1 MGEFMRNNVKR
12 ISIDVLV
19 DILGGILLTIATYSF
34 AVPANFPMTG
44 VSGVALIFYRLL
56 GLPVGTMTVI
66 LNIPIVICC
75 YKTLGKQF
83 YIKSL
88 RSTLITSAVMDIMG
102 PRLPL
107 YQGDMM
113 LAAISAGVLLG
124 IGYAI
129 IFMRGSST
137 GGFDFIMMAVKYYR
151 PHLSLGKIGFAMDAF
166 VIVVSAVCIRTGVD
180 CVIYGLVLNYLY
192 STVLDRMICGTNSG
206 KLTLIISDHPR
217 EIVNEIDKLVE
228 RGATLLKGIGGYT
241 GEEKEVV
248 MCASSSKEMYA
259 IRKRVHEIDERAFV
273 IIVES
278 NEVIGEGFRLP
289 DETNLI

>member
-1 MGEFMRNNVKR
+1 MKENAKR

-19 DILGGILLTIATYSF
+19 DMIGGILLTIATYSF
-34 AVPANFPMTG
+34 AVPADFPMTG
-44 VSGVALIFYRLL
+44 VSGVALIFYHSF
-56 GLPVGTMTVI
+56 GLPVGALTVI
-66 LNIPIVICC
+66 LNIPIIICC

-88 RSTLITSAVMDIMG
+88 RSTLITSAVMDILG
-102 PRLPL
+102 PQLPL
-107 YQGDMM
+107 YQGDLI
-113 LAAISAGVLLG
+113 LAAICTGVLLG

-137 GGFDFIMMAVKYYR
+137 GGFDFIMMAIKYYR
-151 PHLSLGKIGFAMDAF
+151 PHLSLGKIGFALDALVILIGAVTIGNGMD
-166 VIVVSAVCIRTGVD
+166 S
-180 CVIYGLVLNYLY
+180 VIYGLVLNYLY
-192 STVLDRMICGTNSG
+192 STVLDRLISGTSSG

-217 EIVNEIDKLVE
+217 EIVDEIDKLVD
-228 RGATLLKGIGGYT
+228 RGSTLLKAIGGYT

-273 IIVES
+273 IVVES

-289 DETNLI
+289 DDTNLM

>member
-1 MGEFMRNNVKR
+1 MKENAKR

-19 DILGGILLTIATYSF
+19 DIICGILLTIATYSF
-34 AVPANFPMTG
+34 AVPADFPMTG
-44 VSGVALIFYRLL
+44 VSGVALIFYQAF
-56 GLPVGTMTVI
+56 GLPVGALTVI
-66 LNIPIVICC
+66 LNIPIIICC

-88 RSTLITSAVMDIMG
+88 RSTLITSAVMDILG
-102 PRLPL
+102 PQLPL
-107 YQGDMM
+107 YQGDLI
-113 LAAISAGVLLG
+113 LAAICTGVLLG

-137 GGFDFIMMAVKYYR
+137 GGFDFIMMAIKYYR
-151 PHLSLGKIGFAMDAF
+151 PHLSLGKIGFALDAMVILIGAVTIGNGMD
-166 VIVVSAVCIRTGVD
+166 S
-180 CVIYGLVLNYLY
+180 VIYGLVLNYLY
-192 STVLDRMICGTNSG
+192 STVLDRLISGTSSG
-206 KLTLIISDHPR
+206 KLTLIISAHPR
-217 EIVNEIDKLVE
+217 EIVDEIDKLVD
-228 RGATLLKGIGGYT
+228 RGSTLLKAIGGYT

-273 IIVES
+273 IVVES

-289 DETNLI
+289 DDTNLM

>member
-1 MGEFMRNNVKR
+1 MKENAKR

-19 DILGGILLTIATYSF
+19 DMIGGILLTIATYSF
-34 AVPANFPMTG
+34 AVPADFPMTG
-44 VSGVALIFYRLL
+44 VSGVALIFYQAF
-56 GLPVGTMTVI
+56 GLPVGALTVI
-66 LNIPIVICC
+66 LNIPIIICC

-88 RSTLITSAVMDIMG
+88 RSTLITSAVMDILG
-102 PRLPL
+102 PQLPL
-107 YQGDMM
+107 YQGDLI
-113 LAAISAGVLLG
+113 LAAICTGVLLG

-137 GGFDFIMMAVKYYR
+137 GGFDFIMMAIKYYR
-151 PHLSLGKIGFAMDAF
+151 PHLSLGKIGFALDAMVILIGAVTIGNGMD
-166 VIVVSAVCIRTGVD
+166 S
-180 CVIYGLVLNYLY
+180 VIYGLVLNYLY
-192 STVLDRMICGTNSG
+192 STVLDRLISGTSSG

-217 EIVNEIDKLVE
+217 EIVEEIDKLVD
-228 RGATLLKGIGGYT
+228 RGSTLLKAIGGYT

-273 IIVES
+273 IVVES

-289 DETNLI
+289 DDTNLM

>member
-1 MGEFMRNNVKR
+1 MKENVKR
-12 ISIDVLV
+12 ISVDVLV

-34 AVPANFPMTG
+34 AVPADFPMTG
-44 VSGVALIFYRLL
+44 VSGVALIFYQLF
-56 GLPVGTMTVI
+56 GLPVGALTVI
-66 LNIPIVICC
+66 LNIPIIICC

-83 YIKSL
+83 YLKSL
-88 RSTLITSAVMDIMG
+88 RSTLITSAVMDILG
-102 PRLPL
+102 PHLPL
-107 YQGDMM
+107 YQGDLI
-113 LAAISAGVLLG
+113 LAAICTGVLLG

-137 GGFDFIMMAVKYYR
+137 GGFDFIMMAIKYYR
-151 PHLSLGKIGFAMDAF
+151 PHLSLGKIGFALDAMVILIGAVTIGNGMD
-166 VIVVSAVCIRTGVD
+166 S
-180 CVIYGLVLNYLY
+180 VIYGLVLNYLY
-192 STVLDRMICGTNSG
+192 STVLDRLISGTSSG

-217 EIVNEIDKLVE
+217 EIVEEIDKLVD
-228 RGATLLKGIGGYT
+228 RGSTLLKAIGGYT

-273 IIVES
+273 IVVES

-289 DETNLI
+289 DDTNLM

>member
-1 MGEFMRNNVKR
+1 MKENAKR

-19 DILGGILLTIATYSF
+19 EIIGGILLTIATYSF
-34 AVPANFPMTG
+34 AVPADFPMTG
-44 VSGVALIFYRLL
+44 VSGVALIFYQAF
-56 GLPVGTMTVI
+56 GLPVGARTVI
-66 LNIPIVICC
+66 LTIPIIICC

-88 RSTLITSAVMDIMG
+88 RSTLITSAVMDILG
-102 PRLPL
+102 PQLPL
-107 YQGDMM
+107 YQGDLI
-113 LAAISAGVLLG
+113 LAAICTGVLLG

-137 GGFDFIMMAVKYYR
+137 GGFDFIMMAIKYYR
-151 PHLSLGKIGFAMDAF
+151 PHLSLGKIGFALDAMVILIGAVTIGNGMD
-166 VIVVSAVCIRTGVD
+166 S
-180 CVIYGLVLNYLY
+180 VIYGLVLNYLY
-192 STVLDRMICGTNSG
+192 STVLDRLISGTSSG

-217 EIVNEIDKLVE
+217 EIVDEIDKLVD
-228 RGATLLKGIGGYT
+228 RGSTLLKAIGGYT

-259 IRKRVHEIDERAFV
+259 IRKRVQEIDERAFV
-273 IIVES
+273 IVVES

-289 DETNLI
+289 DDTNLM

>member
-1 MGEFMRNNVKR
+1 MGEFMRNNLKR

>member
-1 MGEFMRNNVKR
+1 MKENAKR

-19 DILGGILLTIATYSF
+19 DIIGGILLTIATYSF
-34 AVPANFPMTG
+34 AVPADFPMTG
-44 VSGVALIFYRLL
+44 VSGVALIFYQAF
-56 GLPVGTMTVI
+56 GLPVGALTVI
-66 LNIPIVICC
+66 LNIPIIICC

-88 RSTLITSAVMDIMG
+88 RSTLITSAVMDILG
-102 PRLPL
+102 PQLPL
-107 YQGDMM
+107 YQGDLI
-113 LAAISAGVLLG
+113 LAAICTGVLLG

-137 GGFDFIMMAVKYYR
+137 GVFDFIMMAIKYYR
-151 PHLSLGKIGFAMDAF
+151 PHLSLGKIGFALDAMVILIGAVTIGNGMD
-166 VIVVSAVCIRTGVD
+166 S
-180 CVIYGLVLNYLY
+180 VIYGLVLNYLY
-192 STVLDRMICGTNSG
+192 STVLDRLISGTSSG
-206 KLTLIISDHPR
+206 KLTLIISAHPR
-217 EIVNEIDKLVE
+217 EIVDEIDKLVD
-228 RGATLLKGIGGYT
+228 RGSTLLKAIGGYT

-273 IIVES
+273 IVVES

-289 DETNLI
+289 DDTNLM

>member
-1 MGEFMRNNVKR
+1 MSENVKKTG
-12 ISIDVLV
+12 IDILV
-19 DILGGILLTIATYSF
+19 DILGGLLLTIATYSF
-34 AVPANFPMTG
+34 AVPADFPMTG
-44 VSGVALIFYRLL
+44 VSGVALIFYQLF
-56 GLPVGTMTVI
+56 GLPVGALTVI
-66 LNIPIVICC
+66 LNIPIIVCC

-88 RSTLITSAVMDIMG
+88 KSTLITSAVMDIVG

-107 YQGDMM
+107 YQGDMI
-113 LAAISAGVLLG
+113 LAALCAGVLLG

-151 PHLSLGKIGFAMDAF
+151 PHLSLGKIGFGLDAM
-166 VIVVSAVCIRTGVD
+166 VILIGAVAIGNGVD
-180 CVIYGLVLNYLY
+180 SVIYGLVLNYLY
-192 STVLDRMICGTNSG
+192 STVLDRLICGTNSG

-217 EIVNEIDKLVE
+217 EIVDEIDKIVD
-228 RGATLLKGIGGYT
+228 RGSTLLKGIGGYT

-273 IIVES
+273 IVVES

-289 DETNLI
+289 DETNLM

>member
-1 MGEFMRNNVKR
+1 MKENAKR

-19 DILGGILLTIATYSF
+19 DIIGGILLTIATYSF
-34 AVPANFPMTG
+34 AVPADFPMTG
-44 VSGVALIFYRLL
+44 VSGVALIFYQAF
-56 GLPVGTMTVI
+56 GLPVGALTVI
-66 LNIPIVICC
+66 LNIPIIICC

-88 RSTLITSAVMDIMG
+88 RSTLITSAVMDILG
-102 PRLPL
+102 PQLPL
-107 YQGDMM
+107 YQGDLI
-113 LAAISAGVLLG
+113 LAAICTGVLLG

-137 GGFDFIMMAVKYYR
+137 GGFDFIMMAIKYYR
-151 PHLSLGKIGFAMDAF
+151 PHLSLGKIGFALDAMVILIGAVTIGNGMD
-166 VIVVSAVCIRTGVD
+166 SL
-180 CVIYGLVLNYLY
+180 IYGLVLNYLY
-192 STVLDRMICGTNSG
+192 STVLDRLISGTSSG
-206 KLTLIISDHPR
+206 KLTQIISDHPL
-217 EIVNEIDKLVE
+217 EIVDEIDKLVD
-228 RGATLLKGIGGYT
+228 RGSTLLKAIGGYT

-273 IIVES
+273 IVVES

-289 DETNLI
+289 DDTNLM

>member
-1 MGEFMRNNVKR
+1 MKENAKR

-19 DILGGILLTIATYSF
+19 DIIGGILLTIATYSF
-34 AVPANFPMTG
+34 AVPADFPMTG
-44 VSGVALIFYRLL
+44 VSGVALIFYQAF
-56 GLPVGTMTVI
+56 GLPVGALTVI
-66 LNIPIVICC
+66 LNIPIIICC

-88 RSTLITSAVMDIMG
+88 RSTLITSAVMDILG
-102 PRLPL
+102 PQLPL
-107 YQGDMM
+107 YQGDLI
-113 LAAISAGVLLG
+113 LAAICTGVLLG

-137 GGFDFIMMAVKYYR
+137 GGFDFIMMAIKYYR
-151 PHLSLGKIGFAMDAF
+151 PHLSLGKIGFALDAMVILIGAVTIGNGMD
-166 VIVVSAVCIRTGVD
+166 S
-180 CVIYGLVLNYLY
+180 VIYGLVLNYLY
-192 STVLDRMICGTNSG
+192 STVRDRLISGTSSG

-217 EIVNEIDKLVE
+217 EIVDEIDKLVD
-228 RGATLLKGIGGYT
+228 RGSTLLKAIGGYT

-273 IIVES
+273 IVVES

-289 DETNLI
+289 GDTNLM

>member
-1 MGEFMRNNVKR
+1 MKENAKR

-19 DILGGILLTIATYSF
+19 DIIGGILLTIATYSF
-34 AVPANFPMTG
+34 AVPADFPMTG
-44 VSGVALIFYRLL
+44 VSGVALIFYQAF
-56 GLPVGTMTVI
+56 GLPVGALTVI
-66 LNIPIVICC
+66 LNIPIIICC

-88 RSTLITSAVMDIMG
+88 RSTLITSAVMDILG
-102 PRLPL
+102 PQLPL
-107 YQGDMM
+107 YQGDLI
-113 LAAISAGVLLG
+113 LAAICTGVLLG

-137 GGFDFIMMAVKYYR
+137 GGFDFIMMAIKYYR
-151 PHLSLGKIGFAMDAF
+151 PHLSLGKIGFALDAMVILIGAVTIGNGMD
-166 VIVVSAVCIRTGVD
+166 S
-180 CVIYGLVLNYLY
+180 VIYGLVLNYLY
-192 STVLDRMICGTNSG
+192 STVLDRLISGTSSG

-217 EIVNEIDKLVE
+217 EIVDEIDKLVD
-228 RGATLLKGIGGYT
+228 RGSTLLKAIGGYT

-259 IRKRVHEIDERAFV
+259 IRKRAHEIDERAFV

-278 NEVIGEGFRLP
+278 NEVIGEGFRAP
-289 DETNLI
+289 GDTNLV

>member
-1 MGEFMRNNVKR
+1 MRENAKR

-19 DILGGILLTIATYSF
+19 DMIGGILLTIATYSF
-34 AVPANFPMTG
+34 AVPADFPMTG
-44 VSGVALIFYRLL
+44 VSGVALIFYQAF
-56 GLPVGTMTVI
+56 GLPVGALTVI
-66 LNIPIVICC
+66 LNIPIIICC

-88 RSTLITSAVMDIMG
+88 RSTLITSAVMDILG
-102 PRLPL
+102 PQLPL
-107 YQGDMM
+107 YQGDLI
-113 LAAISAGVLLG
+113 LAAICTGVLLG

-137 GGFDFIMMAVKYYR
+137 GGFDFIMMAIKYYR
-151 PHLSLGKIGFAMDAF
+151 PHLSLGKIGFALDAMVILIGAVTIGNGMD
-166 VIVVSAVCIRTGVD
+166 S
-180 CVIYGLVLNYLY
+180 VIYGLVLNYLY
-192 STVLDRMICGTNSG
+192 STVLDRLISGTSSG

-217 EIVNEIDKLVE
+217 EIVDEIDKLVD
-228 RGATLLKGIGGYT
+228 RGSTLLKAIGGYT

-273 IIVES
+273 IVVES

-289 DETNLI
+289 DDTNLM

>member
-1 MGEFMRNNVKR
+1 MKENAKR

-19 DILGGILLTIATYSF
+19 DIIGGILLTIATYSF
-34 AVPANFPMTG
+34 AVPADFPMTG
-44 VSGVALIFYRLL
+44 VSGVALIFYQAF
-56 GLPVGTMTVI
+56 GLPVGALTVI
-66 LNIPIVICC
+66 LNIPIIICC

-88 RSTLITSAVMDIMG
+88 RSTLITSAVMDILG
-102 PRLPL
+102 PQLPL
-107 YQGDMM
+107 YQGDLI
-113 LAAISAGVLLG
+113 LAAICTGVLLG

-137 GGFDFIMMAVKYYR
+137 GGFDFIMMAIKYYR
-151 PHLSLGKIGFAMDAF
+151 PHLSLGKIGFALDAMVILIGAVTIGNGMD
-166 VIVVSAVCIRTGVD
+166 S
-180 CVIYGLVLNYLY
+180 VIYGLVLNCLY
-192 STVLDRMICGTNSG
+192 STVLDRLISGTSSG
-206 KLTLIISDHPR
+206 KLTLIISAHPR
-217 EIVNEIDKLVE
+217 EIVDEIDKLVD
-228 RGATLLKGIGGYT
+228 RGSTLLKAIGGYT

-273 IIVES
+273 IVVES

-289 DETNLI
+289 DDTNLM

>member
-1 MGEFMRNNVKR
+1 MKENAKR

-19 DILGGILLTIATYSF
+19 DIIGGILLTIATYSF
-34 AVPANFPMTG
+34 AVPADFPMTG
-44 VSGVALIFYRLL
+44 VSGVALIFYQAF
-56 GLPVGTMTVI
+56 GLPVGALTVI
-66 LNIPIVICC
+66 LNIPIIICC

-88 RSTLITSAVMDIMG
+88 RSTLITSAVMDILG
-102 PRLPL
+102 PQLPL
-107 YQGDMM
+107 YQGDLI
-113 LAAISAGVLLG
+113 LAAICTGVLLG

-137 GGFDFIMMAVKYYR
+137 GGFDFIMMAIKYYR
-151 PHLSLGKIGFAMDAF
+151 PHLSLGKIGFALDAMVILIGAVTIGNGMD
-166 VIVVSAVCIRTGVD
+166 S
-180 CVIYGLVLNYLY
+180 VIYGLVLNYLY
-192 STVLDRMICGTNSG
+192 STVLDRLISGTSSG

-217 EIVNEIDKLVE
+217 EIVDEIDKLVD
-228 RGATLLKGIGGYT
+228 RGATLLKAIGGYT

-248 MCASSSKEMYA
+248 MWASSSKEMYA

-273 IIVES
+273 IVVES

-289 DETNLI
+289 DDTNLM

>member
-1 MGEFMRNNVKR
+1 MKENAKR

-19 DILGGILLTIATYSF
+19 DIIGGILLTIATYSF
-34 AVPANFPMTG
+34 AVPADFPMTG
-44 VSGVALIFYRLL
+44 VSGVALIFYQAF
-56 GLPVGTMTVI
+56 GLPVGALTVI
-66 LNIPIVICC
+66 LNIPIIICC

-88 RSTLITSAVMDIMG
+88 RSTLITSAVMDILG
-102 PRLPL
+102 PQLPL
-107 YQGDMM
+107 YQGDLI
-113 LAAISAGVLLG
+113 LAAICTGVLLG

-137 GGFDFIMMAVKYYR
+137 GGFDFIMMAIKYYR
-151 PHLSLGKIGFAMDAF
+151 PHLSLGKIGFALDAMVILIGAVTIGNGMD
-166 VIVVSAVCIRTGVD
+166 S
-180 CVIYGLVLNYLY
+180 VIYGLVLNYLY
-192 STVLDRMICGTNSG
+192 STVLDRLISGISSG
-206 KLTLIISDHPR
+206 KLTLIISAHPR
-217 EIVNEIDKLVE
+217 EIVDEIDKLVD
-228 RGATLLKGIGGYT
+228 RGSTLLKAIGGYT

-273 IIVES
+273 IVVES

-289 DETNLI
+289 DDTNLM

>member
-1 MGEFMRNNVKR
+1 MKENAKR

-19 DILGGILLTIATYSF
+19 DIIGGILLTIATYSF
-34 AVPANFPMTG
+34 AVPADFPMTG
-44 VSGVALIFYRLL
+44 VSGVALIFYQSF
-56 GLPVGTMTVI
+56 GLPVGALTVI
-66 LNIPIVICC
+66 LNIPIIICC

-88 RSTLITSAVMDIMG
+88 RSTLITSAVMDILG
-102 PRLPL
+102 PQLPL
-107 YQGDMM
+107 YHGDLI
-113 LAAISAGVLLG
+113 LAAICTGVLLG

-137 GGFDFIMMAVKYYR
+137 GGFDFIMMAIKYYR
-151 PHLSLGKIGFAMDAF
+151 PHLSLGKIGFALDAMVILIGAVTIGNGMD
-166 VIVVSAVCIRTGVD
+166 S
-180 CVIYGLVLNYLY
+180 VIYGLVLNYLY
-192 STVLDRMICGTNSG
+192 STVLDRLISGTSSG

-217 EIVNEIDKLVE
+217 EIVDEIDKLVD
-228 RGATLLKGIGGYT
+228 RGSTLLKAIGGYT

-273 IIVES
+273 IVVES

-289 DETNLI
+289 DDTNLM

>member
-1 MGEFMRNNVKR
+1 MRENVKR
-12 ISIDVLV
+12 ISLDVLV

-34 AVPANFPMTG
+34 AVPADFPMTG
-44 VSGVALIFYRLL
+44 VSGVALIFYQLF
-56 GLPVGTMTVI
+56 GLPVGALTVV
-66 LNIPIVICC
+66 LNIPIIICC

-88 RSTLITSAVMDIMG
+88 RSTLITSAVMDILG

-107 YQGDMM
+107 YQGDLI
-113 LAAISAGVLLG
+113 LAAICTGVLLG

-137 GGFDFIMMAVKYYR
+137 GGFDFIMMAIKYYR
-151 PHLSLGKIGFAMDAF
+151 PHLSLGKIGFALDAM
-166 VIVVSAVCIRTGVD
+166 VILIGAVTIGNGVD
-180 CVIYGLVLNYLY
+180 SVIYGLVLNYLY
-192 STVLDRMICGTNSG
+192 STVLDRLISGTSSG

-217 EIVNEIDKLVE
+217 EIVDEIDKLVD
-228 RGATLLKGIGGYT
+228 RGSTLLKAIGGYT

-273 IIVES
+273 IVVES

-289 DETNLI
+289 DETNLM

>member
-1 MGEFMRNNVKR
+1 MRKNAKR

-19 DILGGILLTIATYSF
+19 DIIGGILLTIATYSF
-34 AVPANFPMTG
+34 AVPADFPMTG
-44 VSGVALIFYRLL
+44 VSGVALIFYQAF
-56 GLPVGTMTVI
+56 GLPVGALTVI
-66 LNIPIVICC
+66 LNIPIIICC

-88 RSTLITSAVMDIMG
+88 RSTLITSAVMDILG
-102 PRLPL
+102 PQLPL
-107 YQGDMM
+107 YQGDLI
-113 LAAISAGVLLG
+113 LAAICTGVLLG

-137 GGFDFIMMAVKYYR
+137 GGFDFIMMAIKYYR
-151 PHLSLGKIGFAMDAF
+151 PHLSLGKIGFTLDAM
-166 VIVVSAVCIRTGVD
+166 VILIGAVTIGNGMD
-180 CVIYGLVLNYLY
+180 SVIYGLVLNYLY
-192 STVLDRMICGTNSG
+192 STVLDRLISGTSSG

-217 EIVNEIDKLVE
+217 EIVDEIDKLVD
-228 RGATLLKGIGGYT
+228 RGSTLLKAIGGYT

-273 IIVES
+273 IVVES

-289 DETNLI
+289 DDTNLM

>member
-1 MGEFMRNNVKR
+1 MKENAKR

-19 DILGGILLTIATYSF
+19 DIIGGILLTIATYSF
-34 AVPANFPMTG
+34 AVPADFPMTG
-44 VSGVALIFYRLL
+44 VSGVALIFYQAF
-56 GLPVGTMTVI
+56 GLPVGALTVI
-66 LNIPIVICC
+66 LNIPIIICC

-88 RSTLITSAVMDIMG
+88 RSTLITSAVMDILG
-102 PRLPL
+102 PQLPL
-107 YQGDMM
+107 YQGDLI
-113 LAAISAGVLLG
+113 LAAICTGVLLG

-137 GGFDFIMMAVKYYR
+137 GGFDFIMMAIKYYR
-151 PHLSLGKIGFAMDAF
+151 PHLSLGKIGFALDAMVILIGAVTIGNGMD
-166 VIVVSAVCIRTGVD
+166 S
-180 CVIYGLVLNYLY
+180 VIYGLVLNYLY
-192 STVLDRMICGTNSG
+192 STVLDRLISGTSSG
-206 KLTLIISDHPR
+206 KLTLIISAHPR
-217 EIVNEIDKLVE
+217 EIVDEIDKLVD
-228 RGATLLKGIGGYT
+228 RGSTLLKAIGGYT

-273 IIVES
+273 IVVES

-289 DETNLI
+289 NDTNLM

>member
-1 MGEFMRNNVKR
+1 MKENAKR

-19 DILGGILLTIATYSF
+19 DIIGGILLTIATYSF
-34 AVPANFPMTG
+34 AVPADFPMTG
-44 VSGVALIFYRLL
+44 VSGVALIFYQAF
-56 GLPVGTMTVI
+56 GLPVGALTVI
-66 LNIPIVICC
+66 LNIPIIICC

-88 RSTLITSAVMDIMG
+88 RSTLITSAVMDILG
-102 PRLPL
+102 PQLPL
-107 YQGDMM
+107 YQGDLI
-113 LAAISAGVLLG
+113 LAAICTGVLLG

-137 GGFDFIMMAVKYYR
+137 GGFDFIMMAIKYYR
-151 PHLSLGKIGFAMDAF
+151 PHLSLGKIGFALDAMVILIGAVTIGNGMD
-166 VIVVSAVCIRTGVD
+166 S
-180 CVIYGLVLNYLY
+180 VIYGLVLNYLY
-192 STVLDRMICGTNSG
+192 STVLDRLISGTSSG
-206 KLTLIISDHPR
+206 KLTLIISAHPR
-217 EIVNEIDKLVE
+217 EIVDENDKLVD
-228 RGATLLKGIGGYT
+228 RGSTLLKAIGGYT

-273 IIVES
+273 IVVES

-289 DETNLI
+289 DDTNLM

>member
-1 MGEFMRNNVKR
+1 MKENAKR

-19 DILGGILLTIATYSF
+19 DIIGGILLTIATYSF
-34 AVPANFPMTG
+34 AVPADFPMTG
-44 VSGVALIFYRLL
+44 VSGVALIFYQAF
-56 GLPVGTMTVI
+56 GLPVGALTVI
-66 LNIPIVICC
+66 LNIPIIICC

-88 RSTLITSAVMDIMG
+88 RSTLITSAVMDILG
-102 PRLPL
+102 PQLPL
-107 YQGDMM
+107 YQGDLI
-113 LAAISAGVLLG
+113 LAAICTGVLLG

-137 GGFDFIMMAVKYYR
+137 GGFDFIMMAIKYYR
-151 PHLSLGKIGFAMDAF
+151 PHLSLGKIGFALDAMVILIGAVTIGNGMD
-166 VIVVSAVCIRTGVD
+166 S
-180 CVIYGLVLNYLY
+180 VIYGLVLNYLY
-192 STVLDRMICGTNSG
+192 STVLDRLISGTSSG

-217 EIVNEIDKLVE
+217 EIVDEIDKLVD
-228 RGATLLKGIGGYT
+228 RGSTLLKAIGGYT
-241 GEEKEVV
+241 EEEKEVV

-273 IIVES
+273 IVVES

-289 DETNLI
+289 DDTNLM

>member
-1 MGEFMRNNVKR
+1 MKENVKR
-12 ISIDVLV
+12 IGLDVLV

-34 AVPANFPMTG
+34 AVPADFPMTG
-44 VSGVALIFYRLL
+44 VSGVALIFYQLF
-56 GLPVGTMTVI
+56 GLPVGALTVV
-66 LNIPIVICC
+66 LNIPIIICC

-88 RSTLITSAVMDIMG
+88 RSTLITSAVMDILG
-102 PRLPL
+102 PQLPL
-107 YQGDMM
+107 YQGDLI
-113 LAAISAGVLLG
+113 LAAICTGVLLG

-137 GGFDFIMMAVKYYR
+137 GGFDFIMMAIKYYR
-151 PHLSLGKIGFAMDAF
+151 PHLSLGKIGFALDAM
-166 VIVVSAVCIRTGVD
+166 VILIGAVTIGNGVD
-180 CVIYGLVLNYLY
+180 SVIYGLVLNYLY
-192 STVLDRMICGTNSG
+192 STVLDRLISGTSSG

-217 EIVNEIDKLVE
+217 EIVDEIDKLVD
-228 RGATLLKGIGGYT
+228 RGSTLLKAIGGYT

-273 IIVES
+273 IVVES

-289 DETNLI
+289 DETNLM

>member
-1 MGEFMRNNVKR
+1 MKGNVKR
-12 ISIDVLV
+12 ISMDVLV

-34 AVPANFPMTG
+34 AIPANFPMTG
-44 VSGVALIFYRLL
+44 VSGVALIFYRML
-56 GLPVGTMTVI
+56 GLPVGMMTVI
-66 LNIPIVICC
+66 LNIPIIICC

-124 IGYAI
+124 IGYAV

-151 PHLSLGKIGFAMDAF
+151 PHLSLGKIAFAMDAF
-166 VIVVSAVCIRTGVD
+166 VILISAVCIRTGVD

-217 EIVNEIDKLVE
+217 EIVDEIDKLVE
-228 RGATLLKGIGGYT
+228 RGSTLLKGIGGYT

-273 IIVES
+273 IVVES

-289 DETNLI
+289 DDTNLM

>member
-1 MGEFMRNNVKR
+1 MRNNVKR

-137 GGFDFIMMAVKYYR
+137 GGFDFIMMSVKYYR
-151 PHLSLGKIGFAMDAF
+151 PHLPLGKIGFAMDAF